1 VLRPASHRALF
12 AVLIGCGLRRSE
24 AAALTFD
31 WGPFHVFGGPYGL
44 RLLFHGFV
52 VLVGTLVLA
61 GAVNTA
67 IIGSNGVLNRV
78 AEDGVLPNY
87 FRLPHPKFG
96 TTNRII
102 NLVVALQLLAILI
115 SRGNVT
121 LLGEAYAFGVVW
133 SFAMKALAVV
143 VLRFKQPGARAWKVP
158 LNVHIGTVEWPI
170 GLVLITGAL
179 FALATINVLTK
190 KVATI
195 SGIAFTAVFFTMFE
209 VSEKYNCRHRATGKG
224 EKEEFR
230 LTQSEDVSSDSL
242 QARPGNVLVP
252 VRNPF
257 RLSHLEKALAGT
269 DTNKEDVVV
278 MSVHL
283 VSQADSGEH
292 DLRYDQ
298 IFGPREIEVFSKVV
312 SVAEKAGKHVELLA
326 VAGTNPWLAIVQ
338 TAIKL
343 KSAHIVLNRSLQFRN
358 AGEQAGAVEK
368 QWEGLPEPRP
378 SLTLEIVLEDPTKS
392 RFSIFGQHPA
402 RLWPED
408 VERIHKLW
416 IELSGKDP
424 GTEIRHRDVVS
435 VALSRLDKD
444 FHSGRGNEI
453 LNEIRHEAQEQPNGL
468 SSDSEEPGN
477 QPEPFDVP
485 DS

>member
-1 VLRPASHRALF
+1 
-12 AVLIGCGLRRSE
+12 
-24 AAALTFD
+24 
-31 WGPFHVFGGPYGL
+31 
-44 RLLFHGFV
+44 
-52 VLVGTLVLA
+52 
-61 GAVNTA
+61 
-67 IIGSNGVLNRV
+67 
-78 AEDGVLPNY
+78 VLPNY

-115 SRGNVT
+115 SRGNVM

-143 VLRFKQPGARAWKVP
+143 ILRFKQPEARAWKVP
-158 LNVHIGTVEWPI
+158 LNIRVGSVEWPI
-170 GLVLITGAL
+170 GLALITVAL

-195 SGIAFTAVFFTMFE
+195 SGMAFTVAFFTMFE
-209 VSEKYNCRHRATGKG
+209 MSERYNRRHCATGSG
-224 EKEEFR
+224 EREEF
-230 LTQSEDVSSDSL
+230 LLKQSEDLSPEIV
-242 QARPGNVLVP
+242 QTRPGNVLVS
-252 VRNPF
+252 VRNPHH
-257 RLSHLEKALAGT
+257 LSHLEKTLAET

-278 MSVHL
+278 VSVNL
-283 VSQADSGEH
+283 VSQAGSGEH
-292 DLRYDQ
+292 DLRHDQ
-298 IFGPREIEVFSKVV
+298 MFGPGEIEVFTKVV

-326 VAGTNPWLAIVQ
+326 VAGTNPWLAIAQ

-343 KSAHIVLNRSLQFRN
+343 KSAHVVLNRSLQFRN
-358 AGEQAGAVEK
+358 VGEQARAVEE
-368 QWEGLPEPRP
+368 QWESLPGPRP
-378 SLTLEIVLEDPTKS
+378 PLTLEIVLEDPTKS

-416 IELSGKDP
+416 LELFEKEPSGQ
-424 GTEIRHRDVVS
+424 IRHRDVVS

-444 FHSGRGNEI
+444 FHSGQGNEI
-453 LNEIRHEAQEQPNGL
+453 LNEIRREAREQPNSP

-477 QPEPFDVP
+477 
-485 DS
+485 